1 MKILI
6 LISLLLVNSGQ
17 LLRGSKKERSLVTT
31 SVILGG
37 FTPLSSIAL
46 GNSNGNN
53 QGSNNGNF
61 NGNNFG

>member
-6 LISLLLVNSGQ
+6 LIFLLLVNSGQ

-37 FTPLSSIAL
+37 FTPLSSITL

-61 NGNNFG
+61 NGNNIG